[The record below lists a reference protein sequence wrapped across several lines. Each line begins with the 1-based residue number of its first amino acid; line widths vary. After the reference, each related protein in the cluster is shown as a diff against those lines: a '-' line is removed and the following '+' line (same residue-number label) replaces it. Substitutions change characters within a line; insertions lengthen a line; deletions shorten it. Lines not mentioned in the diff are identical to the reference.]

1 MKIEEKERI
10 NYDERFVR
18 IRISRNGKK
27 KFQSAEKKVE
37 MKKKGKRLESYLKK
51 FTEVGSGRRR

>member
-1 MKIEEKERI
+1 MKMERKV

-27 KFQSAEKKVE
+27 KFQSAEKEVE